1 MLYQKKLKKICFD
14 VFFVCFLGGKY
25 REMEFGFV
33 YFFIPMWFFGLS
45 AIDLLWNFHK
55 SMLDRCLCLGL
66 TGNRLVIFEIFLE
79 QLQNL
84 VFLLFFVFLFI
95 ITLFHFLFGG
105 FNSVFR
111 GMQAYFALIDD
122 FRHRDVEIFIMRF
135 FLNIFCSKCSFF
147 SYVGHRFFMQDVKQ
161 NVLERQKKVS

>member
-1 MLYQKKLKKICFD
+1 
-14 VFFVCFLGGKY
+14 
-25 REMEFGFV
+25 
-33 YFFIPMWFFGLS
+33 
-45 AIDLLWNFHK
+45 
-55 SMLDRCLCLGL
+55 MLDRCLCLGL

>member
-1 MLYQKKLKKICFD
+1 MKLSQ
-14 VFFVCFLGGKY
+14 
-25 REMEFGFV
+25 V
-33 YFFIPMWFFGLS
+33 Y
-45 AIDLLWNFHK
+45 A
-55 SMLDRCLCLGL
+55 RCLCLGL

-84 VFLLFFVFLFI
+84 VFLLFFMFLFFNLL
-95 ITLFHFLFGG
+95 LFSVFCFGG